1 MNYLNAKQFSENWG
15 ISVRRIIKLCK
26 DGRIDGAI
34 KNGRQWLIPEN
45 TLKPSDKRAMTEY
58 NNQKKIY
65 EKLESKVK
73 SDFAINAFAPAF
85 LNASIISGF

>member
-45 TLKPSDKRAMTEY
+45 TLKPSDKRANVSKYLET
-58 NNQKKIY
+58 KKRILIINIE
-65 EKLESKVK
+65 EKICEFS
-73 SDFAINAFAPAF
+73 
-85 LNASIISGF
+85 